1 MPSTLKKTNLDQLLL
16 RGFYWMDESLQR
28 NLRAKGGP
36 KVTHS
41 QSMVILTIGEG
52 IQRPSAI
59 AERLGVSRQAVHQCL
74 QELVRLRL
82 VELVA
87 DPEDGRAK
95 LVKLS
100 KQGMPVRIVAS
111 EVLIALEHELGERIG
126 RQNLKYL
133 RKALE
138 QDWGE
143 PASLEK

>member
-1 MPSTLKKTNLDQLLL
+1 MPSSPEQTNLDQLLL
-16 RGFYWMDESLQR
+16 RAFYWMDESLQR
-28 NLRAKGGP
+28 NLRAQGGP

-52 IQRPSAI
+52 IKRPSAI

-74 QELVRLRL
+74 QELVKVGL

-95 LVKLS
+95 ITRLS
-100 KQGMPVRIVAS
+100 KQGMPVRIVAND
-111 EVLIALEHELGERIG
+111 VLIALEIVLRERIG
-126 RQNLKYL
+126 KRSVQNL

-138 QDWGE
+138 QDW
-143 PASLEK
+143 

>member
-1 MPSTLKKTNLDQLLL
+1 MPSTPKNTNLDQLLL
-16 RGFYWMDESLQR
+16 RAFYWMDESLQR
-28 NLRAKGGP
+28 NLRARGGP

-52 IQRPSAI
+52 IRRPSAI

-74 QELVRLRL
+74 QELVKVGL

-95 LVKLS
+95 VARLS
-100 KQGMPVRIVAS
+100 KQGMPVRIVAN
-111 EVLIALEHELGERIG
+111 EVLLALETELGERIG
-126 RQNLKYL
+126 KRNLNKL
-133 RKALE
+133 RSALE

-143 PASLEK
+143 PATLE

>member
-1 MPSTLKKTNLDQLLL
+1 MPKKPTQTNLDQLLM

-52 IQRPSAI
+52 IARPSAI

-74 QELVRLRL
+74 QELVRLKL
-82 VELVA
+82 VDLVA
-87 DPEDGRAK
+87 DPQDGRAK
-95 LVKLS
+95 LARLS
-100 KQGMPVRIVAS
+100 EQGTPVRVVAHQI
-111 EVLIALEHELGERIG
+111 LFALESELGERIG
-126 RQNLKYL
+126 KRNLAAL

-143 PASLEK
+143 PASLKE

>member
-1 MPSTLKKTNLDQLLL
+1 MPKKQTKTNLDQLLM

-52 IQRPSAI
+52 VQRPSAI

-74 QELVRLRL
+74 QELVRLKL

-87 DPEDGRAK
+87 DPQDGRAK
-95 LVKLS
+95 LARLS
-100 KQGMPVRIVAS
+100 EQGMPVRVVAHK
-111 EVLIALEHELGERIG
+111 VLFALEDELGERIG
-126 RQNLKYL
+126 KRNLQAL

-143 PASLEK
+143 PASLK

>member
-1 MPSTLKKTNLDQLLL
+1 MPKISTKTNLDQLLM

-52 IQRPSAI
+52 IARPSAI
-59 AERLGVSRQAVHQCL
+59 AERLGISRQAVHQCL
-74 QELVRLRL
+74 QDLVRLKL

-87 DPEDGRAK
+87 DPQDGRAK
-95 LVKLS
+95 VARLS
-100 KQGMPVRIVAS
+100 EQGMPVRIVAH
-111 EVLIALEHELGERIG
+111 EILFALEHELGERIG
-126 RQNLKYL
+126 KRNLAGL

-143 PASLEK
+143 LAILEE

>member
-1 MPSTLKKTNLDQLLL
+1 MPKKQTKTNLDQLLM

-52 IQRPSAI
+52 VQRPSAI

-74 QELVRLRL
+74 QELIRLKL

-87 DPEDGRAK
+87 DPQDGRAK
-95 LVKLS
+95 LARLS
-100 KQGMPVRIVAS
+100 EQGMPVRVVAHK
-111 EVLIALEHELGERIG
+111 VLFALEDELGERIG
-126 RQNLKYL
+126 KRNLQAL

-143 PASLEK
+143 PASLK